1 MATPLIHS
9 GARYPI
15 VPHIVVTTRL
25 KSLPR
30 NFAIPKS
37 AIFGVKDASRS
48 MFCGLISQCIMQSRQ
63 L

>member
-1 MATPLIHS
+1 S

-15 VPHIVVTTRL
+15 VPLIVVRTRL

-37 AIFGVKDASRS
+37 AIFGTNDASRS
-48 MFCGLISQCIMQSRQ
+48 MFSGLMSQCMMQSWQ
-63 L
+63 LSCK